1 MIDGMQGTVEIP
13 AKQVATKRPSAE
25 LNPPQREIDDQGL
38 LRSGFSVVLQLPT
51 GSGKTWLA
59 EQAIAE
65 VLDQGQRAIYLK
77 PLRALA
83 NELLERWSTR
93 FRGHRVGVFT
103 GEFGQSQAYPVPFE
117 QADLLIMT
125 PERLDA
131 CTRHWRSH
139 WGWLPR
145 VGLLVVD
152 ELHLLGDKGRGPR
165 LEGALLRTRALNPFL
180 RVLGLSATLG
190 NRAELADWLEG
201 VHYHSDWRQV
211 PISWRSERFK
221 RAADK
226 PGILIAEARRCV
238 DEGGQCLVFV
248 QSRRRAEQLSAML
261 SEAGIPAGHHHAGLE
276 SHQRQKLEVEYRSG
290 ATRVLVSTG
299 TLEMGLNLPARLV
312 VLYDLQYFDG
322 TDFKPLPVNT
332 VWQRAGRAGRRGLD
346 DRGEVLLIG
355 PAWDR
360 EIDRYAEG
368 RFERITSGLADR
380 RALAEQLLAEVSS
393 GLARTRPQL
402 HRRFAQ
408 SLAAHQDRLPN
419 IDHVLAEMTESGMV
433 TEVSDD
439 DEKAPRLK
447 ATRLGRI
454 AVRQMLAPVTVLSL
468 ARAFADEGAP
478 SLKLFDILLAC
489 AATEDCEPRIPAD
502 FEELEDLGGRLAKQ
516 PSSYLARS
524 VGELRQ
530 DMGHN
535 GRRLLAILK
544 TALIAREWT
553 RTGCAQ
559 TVADEFGCYVFE
571 VRRLAESLERILS
584 AAVAIVTPPK
594 NAEQTTSEETPPA
607 APLVEG
613 PVLADRVRALAAM
626 VAHGVDEQ
634 TVTLTYVSGIGG
646 TLARRLRD
654 AGIEDI
660 EDLAQADSKGVAQV
674 RGVSE
679 SRAACWIEEAA
690 QIMTSRSAFS
700 LREFGM
706 SGRSTL
712 STLDLPVDPYRLRR
726 ALDLMVRRQ
735 SDAYLVSGGLEPHR
749 VESASVGLRCD
760 CQGFEKGHECKHVLA
775 VRLSQNDAQLRL
787 VVERLSSESS
797 PLDFDLIQL
806 WFDRDKP

>member
-1 MIDGMQGTVEIP
+1 MIDGMQGAVEIQ
-13 AKQVATKRPSAE
+13 AKQVVNKRPSAD
-25 LNPPQREIDDQGL
+25 LNPPQREIDEHGL

-59 EQAIAE
+59 EKAIAE
-65 VLDQGQRAIYLK
+65 VLDHGQRAIYLT

-83 NELLERWSTR
+83 NELVERWRTR

-117 QADLLIMT
+117 KADLLIMT

-139 WGWLPR
+139 WGWLPE
-145 VGLLVVD
+145 VALLVVD

-165 LEGALLRTRALNPFL
+165 LEGALLRTKALNPFL

-201 VHYHSDWRQV
+201 VHYYSEWRQV

-226 PGILIAEARRCV
+226 PGILVAETRSCV
-238 DEGGQCLVFV
+238 DAGGQCLVFV
-248 QSRRRAEQLSAML
+248 QSRRRAEQLSALL

-276 SHQRQKLEVEYRSG
+276 SNQRRKLEIEYRSG

-322 TDFKPLPVNT
+322 NDFKPLPVNT

-360 EIDRYAEG
+360 EIDWYAEG
-368 RFERITSGLADR
+368 RFERITSGLSDR
-380 RALAEQLLAEVSS
+380 RALAEQMLAEVSS
-393 GLARTRPQL
+393 GLARARAQL

-408 SLAAHQDRLPN
+408 SLAAHQGCLPN
-419 IDHVLAEMTESGMV
+419 IDHVLTEMIDSGMV
-433 TEVSDD
+433 TEGSDEN
-439 DEKAPRLK
+439 EKAPRLK

-454 AVRQMLAPVTVLSL
+454 AVRQMLAPATILSL
-468 ARAFADEGAP
+468 ARVFADESAA

-489 AATEDCEPRIPAD
+489 AATEDCEPLIPAD
-502 FEELEDLGGRLAKQ
+502 FEELEDLGGKLAAQ
-516 PSSYLARS
+516 PSVHLVRPMD
-524 VGELRQ
+524 ELRQ
-530 DMGHN
+530 ELGRN

-594 NAEQTTSEETPPA
+594 RVDQTPQEETPA
-607 APLVEG
+607 GASLVEE
-613 PVLADRVRALAAM
+613 PALAERVRALSVM

-660 EDLAQADSKGVAQV
+660 EDLAQADSKDVSQV

-679 SRAACWIEEAA
+679 SQAARWIEEAA
-690 QIMTSRSAFS
+690 QMMTRRSAFS
-700 LREFGM
+700 LREFGA
-706 SGRSTL
+706 SGRST
-712 STLDLPVDPYRLRR
+712 SRTLDLPVDPYRLRR
-726 ALDLMVRRQ
+726 ALDLTVRKQ
-735 SDAYLVSGGLEPHR
+735 TSAYLVSGGWEPHR
-749 VESASVGLRCD
+749 VESASPSLRCD
-760 CQGFEKGHECKHVLA
+760 CMDFEKGHECKHVLA
-775 VRLSQNDAQLRL
+775 VRLSQNDSELRPI
-787 VVERLSSESS
+787 VERLSEGSS
-797 PLDFDLIQL
+797 AVDFDLNQL
-806 WFDRDKP
+806 WFDREKP